1 MSSDSH
7 SHDGSLE
14 SLQRELAE
22 RNGQLDAVRRIT
34 AALSSKTDLDEILR
48 ETLTSCLDAVH
59 ANAGSILIYEEADR
73 MLHFSYVVGEAAP
86 ILTGRTLDPR
96 QGIAGEVYR
105 TGQAKITEDVRQD
118 KSHFEGIDAVT
129 HYHTKNMVTVPLK
142 SIEGDPV
149 GVMQIL
155 NKEGGGFFDE
165 HDIDT
170 LMILSAQ
177 AASAIENARL
187 YLEAQLAVV
196 VKLMGDISHDVK
208 NMITPVS
215 VCAQTL
221 EMMFESFFEDLDGF
235 AGELDE
241 GHGARLQHVCVVLRE
256 FYPEAVKMFLD
267 GADQVQARVRE
278 IADCVKGIVAEPA
291 FEPTCVNVVVEA
303 VATPLRLVA
312 ERRDIAIDLTGLDR
326 GVPEVMLDQKQM
338 YNCIYNLVNNAI
350 PEVPDGGRVW
360 VTTALVRDERWFDG
374 AEHLLIEVG
383 DTGKGIPA
391 DILER
396 LFTKDTKS
404 SKPGGT
410 GLGTRIVK
418 NVVEA
423 HRGEITVAS
432 ALGKGSV
439 FTIRIPVERD
449 AAQAEAAVERQL
461 DGASGN

>member
-1 MSSDSH
+1 MHSDSH
-7 SHDGSLE
+7 GAELE

-48 ETLTSCLDAVH
+48 GTLTSCLAAVH
-59 ANAGSILIYEEADR
+59 ANAGSILIFEEADQV
-73 MLHFSYVVGEAAP
+73 LHFSYVVGEAAP
-86 ILTGRTLDPR
+86 ILTGRTLDPA
-96 QGIAGEVYR
+96 QGIAGEVFR
-105 TGQAKITEDVRQD
+105 TGQAKITEDVTQD
-118 KSHFEGIDAVT
+118 KSHFVGIDAVT

-221 EMMFESFFEDLDGF
+221 EMMFESFFVDLDGF
-235 AGELDE
+235 AAELDT
-241 GHGARLQHVCVVLRE
+241 GHSDRLQNVCIVLRE

-291 FEPTCVNVVVEA
+291 FEPVCVNLVVEA

-326 GVPEVMLDQKQM
+326 SVPEVLLDQKQM

-360 VTTALVRDERWFDG
+360 VRTATARDAAWFDG
-374 AEHLLIEVG
+374 AEHLRIDVG
-383 DTGKGIPA
+383 DTGRGIPENVR
-391 DILER
+391 ER
-396 LFTKDTKS
+396 LFTKDTVSTKA
-404 SKPGGT
+404 GGT

-423 HRGEITVAS
+423 HQGEITVES
-432 ALGKGSV
+432 ELGVGSV
-439 FTIRIPVERD
+439 FTIRIPVARD
-449 AAQAEAAVERQL
+449 GTPAEQTAGR
-461 DGASGN
+461 